1 MYIISYHCETNR
13 VHFEIKLLINF
24 HKYYYCVPVTLL
36 DNASEVCGSILL
48 QNFTKCSNLA
58 EKIMR
63 LSVRPAFERNEGF
76 HRRQPPFPVIN
87 GHITHSQTHAHTH
100 TRTHTRTHTHARAR
114 ARVRQSQASSMPA
127 LDNTDSDLF
136 HLHLLHNKLLLMEHT
151 RFAVEC
157 MRAGELLCPK

>member
-13 VHFEIKLLINF
+13 VHFEIKLLINV
-24 HKYYYCVPVTLL
+24 HKYYYYVPVTLL

-58 EKIMR
+58 EKIMQ

-100 TRTHTRTHTHARAR
+100 THAHAHTHTRS
-114 ARVRQSQASSMPA
+114 RVRRSQASSMPA